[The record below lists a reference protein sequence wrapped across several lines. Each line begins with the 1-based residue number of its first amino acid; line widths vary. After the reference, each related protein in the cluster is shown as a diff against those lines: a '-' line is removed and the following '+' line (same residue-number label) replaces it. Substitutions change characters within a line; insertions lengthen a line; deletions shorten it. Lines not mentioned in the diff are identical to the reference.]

1 MADAVQNRERDRL
14 LGATANRL
22 RLIQADFADETEQ
35 VRRDYLADEI
45 QRALSALVPE
55 ERGAFLKE
63 LADRFPTWDQ
73 KVDISNKSAAPVQGA
88 MDLQELRDPSFLVS
102 RLLELAPQLSPMAKD
117 AITSQL
123 RKAGLAPAGGSEFPA
138 DVVAAT
144 RPKLQLQA
152 NETPVAA
159 NILEL
164 AGLLAEFAASLD
176 QLIWQ
181 TWRTISPRTKIGPPR
196 QMLKTLGRF
205 AIADRDT
212 PRGQVTQDLER
223 TRQAVAAI
231 ISAISQTSKMF
242 AHNYAAK
249 YAPAELEALTNIEGG
264 WGLGSKEAKNWKRYA
279 ELVPSKDAVGF
290 EAAIENEIRQGLADY
305 AEALMRGLASK

>member
-1 MADAVQNRERDRL
+1 MADAVQNRDRDKL

-35 VRRDYLADEI
+35 VRRDYLTDEI
-45 QRALSALVPE
+45 QRALSGLVPE
-55 ERGAFLKE
+55 ERGTFLKE

-73 KVDISNKSAAPVQGA
+73 KVDISTKPAGRTQGL
-88 MDLQELRDPSFLVS
+88 MDFEELKDPGFLMS
-102 RLLELAPQLSPMAKD
+102 RLLELVPQLSPIARD

-123 RKAGLAPAGGSEFPA
+123 QKAGLAPTGNSEFPA
-138 DVVAAT
+138 DVVAAM

-152 NETPVAA
+152 SETPTAA

-181 TWRTISPRTKIGPPR
+181 TWRTISPRSTIRPPR
-196 QMLKTLGRF
+196 QMTRTLGRF

-212 PRGQVTQDLER
+212 PRGQVNQDLER

-231 ISAISQTSKMF
+231 ISAISQASKVF

-249 YAPAELEALTNIEGG
+249 YAPAEVEGLANMEGG
-264 WGLGSKEAKNWKRYA
+264 WSLGSKEAKNWKKYL
-279 ELVPSKDAVGF
+279 ELAPSKDAVGF
-290 EAAIENEIRQGLADY
+290 EAAIENEIRQALADY
-305 AEALMRGLASK
+305 AESLMRGLAK

>member
-1 MADAVQNRERDRL
+1 MAEAVQNRDRDKL

-45 QRALSALVPE
+45 QRALGGLVPE
-55 ERGAFLKE
+55 ERGVFLKE
-63 LADRFPTWDQ
+63 LGDRFPTWDQ
-73 KVDISNKSAAPVQGA
+73 KVDISDKPALPVQGA
-88 MDLQELRDPSFLVS
+88 MDLKELKDPSFLVS
-102 RLLELAPQLSPMAKD
+102 RLLELAPGLSAMAKD
-117 AITSQL
+117 AIVAQL
-123 RKAGLAPAGGSEFPA
+123 QKAGLVAVGSSEFPA
-138 DVVAAT
+138 EVVAAL
-144 RPKLQLQA
+144 RPKLQLA
-152 NETPVAA
+152 AGEMPAAA

-164 AGLLAEFAASLD
+164 AGLLAEFAHSLD

-196 QMLKTLGRF
+196 QMLRTLGRF

-249 YAPAELEALTNIEGG
+249 YAPAEVEALTNIEGG

-305 AEALMRGLASK
+305 AEALMRGLANK